1 VLIVFLITDVNQMDL
16 LENEVMSDVVVL
28 AVVLE
33 EVKNKNLSIYNRLRT
48 VIDNPLRH
56 FYVFSNENHK
66 YAFYRCTSHC
76 IYKFIYSGVRTEKIL
91 LFKFYVLNMHM
102 QGYVHKGIAKRDAE

>member
-1 VLIVFLITDVNQMDL
+1 MDL

-28 AVVLE
+28 SVVLE

-56 FYVFSNENHK
+56 FFVFSNENHK
-66 YAFYRCTSHC
+66 YDSFYCCRNFVCTSYSIC
-76 IYKFIYSGVRTEKIL
+76 KFVSPA
-91 LFKFYVLNMHM
+91 LN
-102 QGYVHKGIAKRDAE
+102 V